1 MDLNKNGFEQKWI
14 WTKMDSNKNGFE
26 QRWIRTKMDSNKDGF
41 EQRWIRTKMDS
52 NKDGFEQRWIRT
64 KMDSNKDGFEQKWIR
79 TNCVRTKSAVT
90 AQKRLYSA
98 RMCSLFLA
106 SSFFSKFFVQ
116 SSKNFF
122 PKKIDFSKLL
132 FSKSSKG
139 IFFEKKLIPIFFYL
153 QAASIIAIFT
163 LGKFCETS

>member
-14 WTKMDSNKNGFE
+14 WTKMDSNKN
-26 QRWIRTKMDSNKDGF
+26 GF

-122 PKKIDFSKLL
+122 PKKIDFN
-132 FSKSSKG
+132 
-139 IFFEKKLIPIFFYL
+139 FFL
-153 QAASIIAIFT
+153 QAAFFQVVKRNFFRKKIDSNFFLSPSCFYHCHFHTWEVLWDILRSWPFKKY
-163 LGKFCETS
+163 L